1 MARKKKRAQVE
12 WTRRVDELH
21 GFRIQAANGEIV
33 HGDHQGYAS
42 KRGSVGG
49 LYALQRAVN
58 EAVTRYEEER
68 AC

>member
-1 MARKKKRAQVE
+1 MTKKKRALVE
-12 WTRRVDELH
+12 FTRRSDELH

-42 KRGSVGG
+42 KRGARSG

-58 EAVTRYEEER
+58 DAIIRLDEER
-68 AC
+68 Q